1 MISDWFTPLKARP
14 VRDSGRRSH
23 YRSFSGFG
31 REGAGVAA
39 AGVRRTA
46 EMLRHS
52 PLFQPH
58 HLALFRTLRFRL
70 ASTFLLLLTLV
81 LILVG
86 IAGTTTLR
94 NLLDNQSTQ
103 ALHDEFNTL
112 MGYLHMD
119 SVKGEPYWF
128 EDPGDPEDRATVDHL
143 REISI
148 IANDEGHLWWGP
160 TDPTFDD
167 LYKASTIRSEI
178 SLMRANGEP
187 YIYIKT
193 ITGKDGL
200 PYEVISSLRTDDH
213 RHYWYVS
220 LWHSLKNNRDIYRKF
235 RLNYLL
241 FFPIAL
247 VVCMAVSWY
256 SAGKALTGLQSVQKA
271 AQDITGSNLGL
282 QIPKRGADDELDRL
296 IGSFNEMSGRLK
308 ASFEQIRRFSTDVS
322 HELRTPLTA
331 IQGQLEVAL
340 FTATKPE
347 QLREAIENALQ
358 DVERLS
364 NLVRALLLLSQ
375 SETGQIPMNRCVLD
389 LNFLVHEIVD
399 QFQIPAEAH
408 NLTLTQE
415 ITGPVLCEADQ
426 TQIERVITNL
436 LSNAIKYTWP
446 GGWIKAFV
454 ESAGPYVRLVIED
467 SGVGIP
473 PDHLPHIFDRF
484 YRVPDPN
491 PEKGLGLGLSF
502 VAAIVKAHGG
512 EIHVESELGKGSRFE
527 VLLPTGSSV
536 NAPVEQPT
544 MQA

>member
-1 MISDWFTPLKARP
+1 MISDWLTPLKNRPVGDPARP
-14 VRDSGRRSH
+14 SHQKSFIILGRD
-23 YRSFSGFG
+23 
-31 REGAGVAA
+31 GAGFAA

-46 EMLRHS
+46 MMLRHS

-81 LILVG
+81 LVVVG

-94 NLLDNQSTQ
+94 NLLDNQSNQ
-103 ALHDEFNTL
+103 ALHEEFNTL
-112 MGYLHMD
+112 MGYLHIN
-119 SVKGEPYWF
+119 SVKEEPYWF
-128 EDPGDPEDRATVDHL
+128 WDPDDPDDRAAVDHL
-143 REISI
+143 KEICI
-148 IANDEGHLWWGP
+148 IAFGDGRLWYAP
-160 TDPTFDD
+160 TDPAFED
-167 LYKASTIRSEI
+167 LYKTGTIRSEI
-178 SLMRANGEP
+178 ALMRATGEP
-187 YIYIKT
+187 YIKT
-193 ITGKDGL
+193 ITAKDGL

-220 LWHSLKNNRDIYRKF
+220 LWYSLKTNRDIYRIF
-235 RLNYLL
+235 RRNYLL

-375 SETGQIPMNRCVLD
+375 SETGQIPMNRSVLD
-389 LNFLVHEIVD
+389 LSFLVHEIVD
-399 QFQIPAEAH
+399 QFQIPAEAR
-408 NLTLTQE
+408 NLSLTQE

-436 LSNAIKYTWP
+436 LSNAIKYTLP
-446 GGWIKAFV
+446 GGWIKTSV
-454 ESAGPYVRLVIED
+454 ESAGPYVRLIVED

-536 NAPVEQPT
+536 NVPVEQPT
-544 MQA
+544 LQG